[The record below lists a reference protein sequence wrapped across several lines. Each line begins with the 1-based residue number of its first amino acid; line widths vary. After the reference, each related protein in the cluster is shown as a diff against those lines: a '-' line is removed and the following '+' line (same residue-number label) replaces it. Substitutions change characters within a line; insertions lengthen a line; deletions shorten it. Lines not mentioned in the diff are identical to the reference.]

1 MKKFKRIF
9 YPIYLVVIT
18 FVLIISFNIYD
29 SLELFKQWGWFRYFS
44 DLPFM
49 VRDLLVFMCL
59 LMVVELV
66 SENVHLIS
74 SKGKIANLEK
84 EIMHLKARLYD
95 QKEHEREE
103 IEEEDDEEDSDED
116 ENEDY
121 LAQN

>member
-1 MKKFKRIF
+1 
-9 YPIYLVVIT
+9 
-18 FVLIISFNIYD
+18 
-29 SLELFKQWGWFRYFS
+29 
-44 DLPFM
+44 M